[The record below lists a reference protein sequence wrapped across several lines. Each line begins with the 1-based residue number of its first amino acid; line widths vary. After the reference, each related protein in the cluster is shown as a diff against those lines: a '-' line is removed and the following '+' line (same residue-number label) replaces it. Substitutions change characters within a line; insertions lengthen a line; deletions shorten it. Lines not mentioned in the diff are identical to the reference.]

1 MEPPPPCCNETPA
14 SILMQSP
21 LMYIGNLRSLIQ
33 RNQNPNRHQQAAN
46 ERIRISAEGDSMRNS
61 LTRSR
66 SGKAMVAAL
75 PRTKAVLQTISN
87 RQWSDVPVVSENRL
101 AGPYRPR
108 MAAAPGAN
116 FPNRL
121 YKCRSGHSS
130 ATNKKIT
137 ASDSGRLPRSHASW
151 SGRRALLRRRPR

>member
-1 MEPPPPCCNETPA
+1 MEPPPPGCNETL

-101 AGPYRPR
+101 ADRVSPSNG
-108 MAAAPGAN
+108 
-116 FPNRL
+116 
-121 YKCRSGHSS
+121 CR
-130 ATNKKIT
+130 A
-137 ASDSGRLPRSHASW
+137 GR
-151 SGRRALLRRRPR
+151 